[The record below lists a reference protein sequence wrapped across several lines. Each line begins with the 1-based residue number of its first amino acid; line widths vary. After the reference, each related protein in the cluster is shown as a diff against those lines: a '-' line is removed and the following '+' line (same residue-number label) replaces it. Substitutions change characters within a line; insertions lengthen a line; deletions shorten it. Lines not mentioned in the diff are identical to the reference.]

1 MSKQLLVQ
9 YWPKKK
15 RKEEEAIMI
24 LAIIEVRLRQ
34 VQKHVDHQKFNV
46 ASITIYR
53 QHSVTIKYKFLY
65 IYYHMHQV
73 WDTAIAVFQWNND
86 LYYFSVLF
94 SDFLLVLLTTNFV
107 IKWMIYWLYWLWVNL
122 QESEYNASP
131 VWLFGCCALQRWR
144 PSQTQGL
151 MLEGLHL
158 LAGLGT
164 SSCPRPADLQTDIC
178 IYKVGSN

>member
-1 MSKQLLVQ
+1 
-9 YWPKKK
+9 
-15 RKEEEAIMI
+15 MI

-107 IKWMIYWLYWLWVNL
+107 IKWMIYWLYWLCQCTGIWVECLPSLAFWVLCSTEMTPLPDSGSHARRITSLGWLRNIFL
-122 QESEYNASP
+122 SQASRFANRHMY
-131 VWLFGCCALQRWR
+131 L
-144 PSQTQGL
+144 
-151 MLEGLHL
+151 
-158 LAGLGT
+158 
-164 SSCPRPADLQTDIC
+164 
-178 IYKVGSN
+178 